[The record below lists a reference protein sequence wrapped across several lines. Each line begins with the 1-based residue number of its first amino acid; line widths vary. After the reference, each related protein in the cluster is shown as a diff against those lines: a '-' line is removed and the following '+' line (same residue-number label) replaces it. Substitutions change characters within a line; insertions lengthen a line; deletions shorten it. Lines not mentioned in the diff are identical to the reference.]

1 MSELGWGAGG
11 VSEALQLIQS
21 LQTGKIENQQRQVA
35 LEGSQLAL
43 ENQKKLQTALSSGQ
57 FSGLQSSDTDT
68 QTKAM
73 HDLANTYLQ
82 NGMPEQA
89 KQISDVANS
98 TARTKADTTAQQATT
113 ALNYIDTAQK
123 VFAGVTTPEE
133 WNAAQQLMQ
142 AELPPEALQ
151 NPAIK
156 GLLTS
161 GFDPAKVKIMPEFLD
176 RMKARAQ
183 MALDGANKLRS
194 DAETRTQAVDQDVK
208 EEQIRLDKVRE
219 NFLKAQ
225 GAWDQGTEGAP
236 DGDKLSQLRYLITQG
251 AVPLPLGTRSQAARS
266 QFFEDAI
273 KNNPD
278 KSAPEIFDDIKSGYV
293 GMKGTITEAG
303 AVAKREANIS
313 TASLALTEPNGLY
326 DQLDAAASKVDFGDA
341 KVVNQVRKGLQTH
354 VYANPDIQA
363 YVTTLEDAR
372 AELGTVLS
380 RSGQLTDV
388 AREQAKHALPDTAS
402 LPEIKAAI
410 AASRKAADAVMYG
423 NTTVMN
429 ALKSGKTVEQALA
442 AQQTGGSKSF
452 ANEAA
457 AAAARKAGKIKPG
470 DKITVGGQ
478 SGTWQD

>member
-1 MSELGWGAGG
+1 MSDLGWGAGG
-11 VSEALQLIQS
+11 LSEALQLIQS

-35 LEGSQLAL
+35 LEGSQLQL
-43 ENQKKLQTALSSGQ
+43 ENQKKLQASLAGGN
-57 FSGLQSSDTDT
+57 FAGLTSSDPDA
-68 QTKAM
+68 QTKSM
-73 HDLANTYLQ
+73 HDLANTYLA

-98 TARTKADTTAQQATT
+98 TARTKADVTAQQATT

-161 GFDPAKVKIMPEFLD
+161 GFDPAKIKILPEFLD
-176 RMKARAQ
+176 RMKSRAQ
-183 MALDGANKLRS
+183 IALDGANKLRS
-194 DAETRTQAVDQDVK
+194 DAETRTQGVDVSVK
-208 EEQIRLDKVRE
+208 EEQIRLDKARE
-219 NFLKAQ
+219 AYLRAQ
-225 GAWDQGTEGAP
+225 GGWDPGTEGSP
-236 DGDKLSQLRYLITQG
+236 DGDKLSQLRYLVTQG
-251 AVPLPLGTRSQAARS
+251 AVPLPLGTRSAAARN
-266 QFFEDAI
+266 QFFQDAL
-273 KNNPD
+273 KNNPG
-278 KSAPEIFDDIKSGYV
+278 KSAQEIFDDIKSGYI

-313 TASLALTEPNGLY
+313 TASLALTEPGGLY
-326 DQLDAAASKVDFGDA
+326 DQLDAAASKVDFGDS
-341 KVVNQVRKGLQTH
+341 KTVSQVRKGLQSH
-354 VYANPDIQA
+354 VYANEDIQA

-402 LPEIKAAI
+402 LGEIKAAI
-410 AASRKAADAVMYG
+410 AASRKAADAVMHG

-442 AQQTGGSKSF
+442 AQQSGGSKVF
-452 ANEAA
+452 ASEAA
-457 AAAARKAGKIKPG
+457 AAAAAKAGKIKKG
-470 DKITVGGQ
+470 DKITIGNQ
-478 SGTWQD
+478 DGTWQ